1 MFNFS
6 GNLLYSKS
14 WLNRAQIIYFYSGK
28 KFPFVSQAED
38 VIHLQKAIS
47 AIGSTDRF
55 YLGQG
60 GTSLRFFIL
69 LISRIPGTWKV
80 TADESLLQRPQLP
93 LQSLLAQLGVNC
105 EFSNGEIT
113 ITGRDWKVPEVI
125 NCNAEVSSQFISGLL
140 LNSWNL
146 ETELSLLISRPLKSR
161 SFLDMTLHIL
171 KRSGMMFSLVE
182 SELQLQIK
190 ISPKQRPSIGDL
202 KPELDVSSAFSLA
215 AAAVVGGSAKI
226 QNWTSKT
233 LQPDLAFLQAF
244 DQMKISYE
252 ISESV
257 FNIVKHKTW
266 YGCEMNLENC
276 PDLFPVL
283 SALCA
288 LGEGKSKLFGAEHL
302 RHKESD
308 RITKT
313 AELLQLF
320 GVKFEELSDGLI
332 IYGKSFRLGEKELT
346 FDPSE
351 DHRMAMAA
359 GLFKL
364 YGFNIEI
371 LHRNVVNKSYPDF
384 WKDTGL

>member
-28 KFPFVSQAED
+28 KFPFMSQADD
-38 VIHLQKAIS
+38 VIHLQKSVS
-47 AIGSTDRF
+47 AIGTADRF

-60 GTSLRFFIL
+60 GTSLRFFIF
-69 LISRIPGTWKV
+69 LISRVPGTWKV
-80 TADESLLQRPQLP
+80 TDDESLLQRPQLP

-105 EFSNGEIT
+105 EFSSGEIK
-113 ITGRDWKVPEVI
+113 ITGKDWKVPDI
-125 NCNAEVSSQFISGLL
+125 IRCNADVSSQFISGLL
-140 LNSWNL
+140 LNCWNL
-146 ETELSLLISRPLKSR
+146 ENELSLSISKPLKSK

-171 KRSGMMFSLVE
+171 KQSGMNFSVQE
-182 SELQLQIK
+182 SASQLEVK
-190 ISPKQRPSIGDL
+190 IPPRQNPSMGYL
-202 KPELDVSSAFSLA
+202 KPELDISSAFSLA
-215 AAAVVGGSAKI
+215 AAAVVGGSVNI
-226 QNWTSKT
+226 RNWTNKT

-252 ISESV
+252 ISDSV

-266 YGCEMNLENC
+266 YGCEMNLGNC

-308 RITKT
+308 RIAKT
-313 AELLQLF
+313 AELLQLC

-332 IYGKSFRLGEKELT
+332 IYGKSFQLPEKQVA